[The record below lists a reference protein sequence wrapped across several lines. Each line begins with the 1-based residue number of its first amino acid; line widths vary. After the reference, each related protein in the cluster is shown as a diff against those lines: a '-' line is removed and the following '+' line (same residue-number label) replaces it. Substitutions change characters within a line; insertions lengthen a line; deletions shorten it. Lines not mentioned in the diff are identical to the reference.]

1 MSRYDFV
8 MRLHDYLDYH
18 AREAGDCEFA
28 RCADRSLS
36 YRQAQAEANRIANAW
51 IAAGVGV
58 GDRVAILAKNC
69 LEYPLFYYAAS
80 KAGVVPVPLNYRLAP
95 PEWSYIIGDAGA
107 RMLVASSEL
116 ARAIDVVR
124 GELKSVERFV
134 ALGAAPAGWDS
145 FLSWTAGCS
154 SDAPE
159 RDIDEERAL
168 YQMYTSG
175 TTGRPKGAVITHRA
189 LTANVAQLLP
199 GFRIASGDRYLI
211 VAPFYHAAACIA
223 GFLAV
228 ACGATLYIQ
237 EDFVPADVVRA
248 LSEERIAFT
257 TLVPAMIQACLVAV
271 PDVAKRS
278 YPSLRQIAYG
288 ASPIAEQTLCRAIE
302 VFGCDFVQGYGMT
315 ETSAVLT
322 LLPAEEHRRA
332 VKDRPELLLSCG
344 RPILGTE
351 IRIVDEHDRP
361 LPPGTIGQIVA
372 RGPQLM
378 TGYWNMPE
386 ASREAL
392 AGGWMHTG
400 DAGIV
405 DAEGYVYIQ
414 DRVKDMIVSGGENVY
429 PREVENVLFEHPAV
443 GDAAVIGVPDERW
456 GEAVKAIV
464 VLRPDRSATA
474 QELIDFCRGKL
485 AGYKLPRSV
494 DVVPALP
501 RNATGKVLKTQL
513 REPYWAGRQR
523 RVS

>member
-1 MSRYDFV
+1 
-8 MRLHDYLDYH
+8 MRLHDYLDYY
-18 AREAGDCEFA
+18 AREAGDSEFA
-28 RCADRSLS
+28 RCAGRSLG

-51 IAAGVGV
+51 RASGIGA
-58 GDRVAILAKNC
+58 GDRVALLAKNC

-107 RMLVASSEL
+107 RMLIASAEL
-116 ARAIDVVR
+116 ARAIDAVR

-134 ALGAAPAGWDS
+134 ALGEAPAGWET
-145 FLSWTAGCS
+145 FLAWTAPCS
-154 SDAPE
+154 SAAPAC
-159 RDIDEERAL
+159 DVDEESAV

-189 LTANVAQLLP
+189 ITANVAQLLP
-199 GFRIASGDRYLI
+199 GFPIQRGDRYLI
-211 VAPFYHAAACIA
+211 VAPLYHAAACIA
-223 GFLAV
+223 TFLAV
-228 ACGATLYIQ
+228 ACGASLHVQ

-248 LSEERIAFT
+248 LSEEGIGFT
-257 TLVPAMIQACLVAV
+257 TLVPAMIQACLVMV
-271 PDVAKRS
+271 PDVAQRR

-288 ASPIAEQTLCRAIE
+288 ASPISEQTLCRAIE

-322 LLPAEEHRRA
+322 LLFAEEHRRA

-351 IRIVDEHDRP
+351 IRVVDANDRP
-361 LPPGTIGQIVA
+361 LPTGAIGQIVA

-378 TGYWNMPE
+378 SGYWNMPE
-386 ASREAL
+386 ATDEAL

-400 DAGIV
+400 DAGTI

-443 GDAAVIGVPDERW
+443 ADVAVIGVPDERW

-464 VLRPDRSATA
+464 VLRAGQTTTA
-474 QELIDFCRGKL
+474 QELVDFCRGKL

-494 DVVPALP
+494 DIVAALP